1 MAAWATHLR
10 LRLRV
15 FSVLSQSLTIFALLT
30 GYQFV
35 LFWVDGATGNPG
47 DELQPLARA
56 RDRRLASGRCL
67 PKRWAACMNARR
79 SEDVMPRRVRI
90 KDHYAE
96 QRIFTIRGIV
106 AGIVVGVL
114 LLTVASRLFYLQVL
128 RHDYYAELS
137 QGNRVHTDPIPP
149 SRGLIL
155 DRHGVVMAEN
165 LPAFQLELVREQV
178 GGVPELNAALGR
190 LVAIGLLDS
199 EDVGSIRRTILS
211 HHVYESVPI
220 KLQLDDE
227 EMARFA
233 VHRYEFT
240 GVDIRTRLSRHYPF
254 GAMAVHALGYV
265 AAISEQDLKRI
276 DSDSYAGTTLIGKL
290 GVEGAYE
297 NELHGTPGYREVLVN
312 AAGRPVERQGAYT
325 PKLETRQPI
334 AGADLILSLDMRVQR
349 AAEEALAGKR
359 GAAIAIDPHNGDVI
373 ALASTPG
380 FDPNAFARGLTTKQ
394 YDALQND
401 IDKPL
406 INRALRGAYPP
417 GSTVKPFFA
426 LAALKYGV
434 MTAGSRRF
442 FAPGHFSLPGSSH
455 LFRDWKPKGH
465 GTVSMRHAIMQSCD
479 VYFYNVAN
487 KLGIDRM
494 HDFMSTF
501 GFGELSGI
509 DIPGEKPGLMPSTEW
524 KRHAYKRAAEQVW
537 FPGETISVGIGQGYM
552 LATPMQL
559 AHAVSGIASRGQIFK
574 PRLVTAV
581 RPAGSSTVTQR
592 PIQPEPSLTAVN
604 RGTMERHRRGHG
616 TRHRA
621 RAARPRRPPPDR
633 PTRSRARPDPRR
645 SSPSD
650 KMRNTM
656 RSRSRNECSIMRYSF
671 RLLRREDPKLAVA
684 VFVENGKHGGSTA
697 APIAR
702 KIFDAYL
709 LPDKTL

>member
-1 MAAWATHLR
+1 
-10 LRLRV
+10 
-15 FSVLSQSLTIFALLT
+15 
-30 GYQFV
+30 
-35 LFWVDGATGNPG
+35 
-47 DELQPLARA
+47 
-56 RDRRLASGRCL
+56 
-67 PKRWAACMNARR
+67 
-79 SEDVMPRRVRI
+79 MPRRVRI
-90 KDHYAE
+90 KDHWAE

-106 AGIVVGVL
+106 AGVIVAVL
-114 LLTVASRLFYLQVL
+114 LLTVAGRLFYLQVIK
-128 RHDYYAELS
+128 HDYYAELS

-155 DRHGVVMAEN
+155 DRHGVVLADN

-178 GGVPELNAALGR
+178 GGMAELDAALAR
-190 LVAIGLLDS
+190 LVAIGLLDAD
-199 EDVGSIRRTILS
+199 ELRGLKRTILS
-211 HHVYESVPI
+211 HHVYESVPL
-220 KLQLDDE
+220 KLALDDE

-265 AAISEQDLKRI
+265 AAISEQDLTRI
-276 DSDSYAGTTLIGKL
+276 DSATYAGTTLIGKL

-297 NELHGTPGYREVLVN
+297 NDLHGTPGYREVLVN

-325 PKLETRQPI
+325 PKLNTRQPI
-334 AGADLILSLDMRVQR
+334 AGSDLILSLDMRVQR
-349 AAEEALAGKR
+349 AAEDALSGKR
-359 GAAIAIDPHNGDVI
+359 GAAIAIDPHTGDVI

-434 MTAGSRRF
+434 MTPEQTIF
-442 FAPGHFSLPGSSH
+442 CPGHFSLPGSSH

-465 GTVSMRHAIMQSCD
+465 GTISMRHAIQQSCD
-479 VYFYNVAN
+479 VYFYTVAN

-494 HDFMSTF
+494 HDFMATF
-501 GFGELSGI
+501 GFGDLTGI

-524 KRHAYKRAAEQVW
+524 KRHAYKKAAEQVW
-537 FPGETISVGIGQGYM
+537 FAGETISVGIGQGYM

-581 RPAGSSTVTQR
+581 RAPGSDTLTPR
-592 PIQPEPSLTAVN
+592 PVQQEPSLTAVAEDQWGVIVDGMELATGPG
-604 RGTMERHRRGHG
+604 GTAAAATAGSPYKIAGKTGSAQVFTIGQNEKYNEKQLSERMLDH
-616 TRHRA
+616 A
-621 RAARPRRPPPDR
+621 LF
-633 PTRSRARPDPRR
+633 
-645 SSPSD
+645 
-650 KMRNTM
+650 
-656 RSRSRNECSIMRYSF
+656 ISF
-671 RLLRREDPKLAVA
+671 APAEDPKLAVA

-702 KIFDAYL
+702 KMFDAYL
-709 LPDKTL
+709 LPEKAASPEKP

>member
-1 MAAWATHLR
+1 M
-10 LRLRV
+10 V
-15 FSVLSQSLTIFALLT
+15 
-30 GYQFV
+30 
-35 LFWVDGATGNPG
+35 
-47 DELQPLARA
+47 
-56 RDRRLASGRCL
+56 
-67 PKRWAACMNARR
+67 
-79 SEDVMPRRVRI
+79 RRVRM
-90 KDHYAE
+90 KDLWGE
-96 QRIFTIRGIV
+96 QRIFTIRSIV
-106 AGIVVGVL
+106 SAVCVGVL

-128 RHDYYAELS
+128 KHEYYAQLS
-137 QGNRVHTDPIPP
+137 QGNRVRTDPIPP
-149 SRGLIL
+149 SRGLIF

-165 LPAFQLELVREQV
+165 LPAFQLELIREQV
-178 GGVPELNAALGR
+178 GGTPQIDATLAR
-190 LVAIGLLDS
+190 LVNIGLLDA
-199 EDVGSIRRTILS
+199 EDTNSIKRTILS

-233 VHRYEFT
+233 VHRCEFT

-254 GAMAVHALGYV
+254 GPMAVHALGYV
-265 AAISEQDLKRI
+265 AAISEQDLKHI
-276 DSDSYAGTTLIGKL
+276 DSAAYAGTTLIGKL

-297 NELHGTPGYREVLVN
+297 NVLHGTPGYREVLVN

-325 PKLETRQPI
+325 PKLNVRQPV

-349 AAEEALAGKR
+349 AAEDALTGKR
-359 GAAIAIDPHNGDVI
+359 GAAIAIDPHTGDVI

-394 YDALQND
+394 FEALQND

-434 MTAGSRRF
+434 MTADQNVF
-442 FAPGHFSLPGSSH
+442 CPGHFNLPGSSH
-455 LFRDWKPKGH
+455 QFRDWKPKGH
-465 GTVSMRHAIMQSCD
+465 GIVSMRHAIMQSCD
-479 VYFYNVAN
+479 VYFYTVAN

-501 GFGELSGI
+501 GFGEITGI

-524 KRHAYKRAAEQVW
+524 KRHAYKRAAEQIW

-574 PRLVTAV
+574 PRLVSAV
-581 RPAGSSTVTQR
+581 RPAGSTNVTQR
-592 PIQPEPSLTAVN
+592 PSQPEPSLTAVSAEQWGVIVDGMELATGPG
-604 RGTMERHRRGHG
+604 GTAAAATAGSPYKIAGKTGSAQVFTIGQNEKYNEKQVSERMLDH
-616 TRHRA
+616 A
-621 RAARPRRPPPDR
+621 LF
-633 PTRSRARPDPRR
+633 
-645 SSPSD
+645 
-650 KMRNTM
+650 
-656 RSRSRNECSIMRYSF
+656 ISF
-671 RLLRREDPKLAVA
+671 APADDPKLAVA

-702 KIFDAYL
+702 KMFDAYL
-709 LPDKTL
+709 LPDKAPVADKVPALGKVL

>member
-1 MAAWATHLR
+1 L
-10 LRLRV
+10 
-15 FSVLSQSLTIFALLT
+15 
-30 GYQFV
+30 
-35 LFWVDGATGNPG
+35 
-47 DELQPLARA
+47 
-56 RDRRLASGRCL
+56 
-67 PKRWAACMNARR
+67 
-79 SEDVMPRRVRI
+79 PRRVRI
-90 KDHYAE
+90 KDHWAE
-96 QRIFTIRGIV
+96 QRIFTLRGIV
-106 AGIVVGVL
+106 AGFLVGVL
-114 LLTVASRLFYLQVL
+114 LLTVAGRLFYLTVL
-128 RHDYYAELS
+128 KHEYYAELS
-137 QGNRVHTDPIPP
+137 QGNRVRTDPIPP

-165 LPAFQLELVREQV
+165 LPAFQLELVRELV
-178 GGVPELNAALGR
+178 GDAPELNATLSR
-190 LVAIGLLDS
+190 LVTIGLLDA

-227 EMARFA
+227 DMARFA
-233 VHRYEFT
+233 VHRHEFT
-240 GVDIRTRLSRHYPF
+240 GVDIRARLSRHYPF
-254 GAMAVHALGYV
+254 GPMAVHALGYV

-276 DSDSYAGTTLIGKL
+276 DLDSYAGTSLIGKL

-297 NELHGTPGYREVLVN
+297 SELHGTRGYREVLVN

-325 PKLETRQPI
+325 PQLAIKQPV

-349 AAEEALAGKR
+349 AAEEALVGKR
-359 GAAIAIDPHNGDVI
+359 GAAIAIDPHTGDVL

-434 MTAGSRRF
+434 MTPEQTIF
-442 FAPGHFSLPGSSH
+442 CPGHFSLPGSSH
-455 LFRDWKPKGH
+455 LFLDWKPKGH
-465 GTVSMRHAIMQSCD
+465 GTVSMRHAIQQSCD
-479 VYFYNVAN
+479 VYFYTVAN

-494 HDFMSTF
+494 HDFMTTF
-501 GFGELSGI
+501 GFGEITGI

-524 KRHAYKRAAEQVW
+524 KRHAYKRPAEQVW
-537 FPGETISVGIGQGYM
+537 YPGETISVGIGQGYM

-574 PRLVTAV
+574 PRLVTGV
-581 RPAGSSTVTQR
+581 RPAGSTAVTSR
-592 PIQPEPSLTAVN
+592 PVEPEAPLTAVTADQWSVVVEGLELATGPG
-604 RGTMERHRRGHG
+604 GTAAAATAGSPYKIAGKTGSAQVFSIGQNEKYNEKQVSERMLDH
-616 TRHRA
+616 A
-621 RAARPRRPPPDR
+621 LF
-633 PTRSRARPDPRR
+633 
-645 SSPSD
+645 
-650 KMRNTM
+650 
-656 RSRSRNECSIMRYSF
+656 ISF
-671 RLLRREDPKLAVA
+671 APAEDPKLAVA

-702 KIFDAYL
+702 KIFDAFL
-709 LPDKTL
+709 LPDKPPPPDKPHAGS

>member
-1 MAAWATHLR
+1 L
-10 LRLRV
+10 
-15 FSVLSQSLTIFALLT
+15 
-30 GYQFV
+30 
-35 LFWVDGATGNPG
+35 
-47 DELQPLARA
+47 
-56 RDRRLASGRCL
+56 
-67 PKRWAACMNARR
+67 
-79 SEDVMPRRVRI
+79 PRRVRI
-90 KDHYAE
+90 KDHWAE

-106 AGIVVGVL
+106 AGVIVGVL
-114 LLTVASRLFYLQVL
+114 LLTVAGRLFYLQVIK
-128 RHDYYAELS
+128 HDYYAELS

-155 DRHGVVMAEN
+155 DRHGVVLADN

-178 GGVPELNAALGR
+178 GGMPELDAALAR
-190 LVAIGLLDS
+190 LVAIGLLDADDLRS
-199 EDVGSIRRTILS
+199 LKRTILS
-211 HHVYESVPI
+211 HHVYESVPL
-220 KLQLDDE
+220 KLALDDE

-254 GAMAVHALGYV
+254 AAMAVHALGYV
-265 AAISEQDLKRI
+265 AAISEQDLTRI
-276 DSDSYAGTTLIGKL
+276 DSATYAGTTLIGKL

-325 PKLETRQPI
+325 PKLNTRQPI
-334 AGADLILSLDMRVQR
+334 AGSDLILSLDMRVQR
-349 AAEEALAGKR
+349 AAEDALSGKR
-359 GAAIAIDPHNGDVI
+359 GAAIAIDPHTGDVI

-434 MTAGSRRF
+434 MTPEQTIF
-442 FAPGHFSLPGSSH
+442 CPGHFNLPGSSH

-465 GTVSMRHAIMQSCD
+465 GTISMRHAIQQSCD
-479 VYFYNVAN
+479 VYFYTVAN

-494 HDFMSTF
+494 HDFMATF
-501 GFGELSGI
+501 GFGDLTGI
-509 DIPGEKPGLMPSTEW
+509 DIPGEKPGLMPSTDW
-524 KRHAYKRAAEQVW
+524 KRHAYKKPAEQVW
-537 FPGETISVGIGQGYM
+537 YAGETISVGIGQGYM

-581 RPAGSSTVTQR
+581 RAPGSDTLTPR
-592 PIQPEPSLTAVN
+592 PVQQEPSLTAVAADQWSVIVDGMELATGPG
-604 RGTMERHRRGHG
+604 GTAAAATAGSLYKIAGKTGSAQVFSIGQNEKYNEKQLSERMLDH
-616 TRHRA
+616 A
-621 RAARPRRPPPDR
+621 LF
-633 PTRSRARPDPRR
+633 
-645 SSPSD
+645 
-650 KMRNTM
+650 
-656 RSRSRNECSIMRYSF
+656 ISF
-671 RLLRREDPKLAVA
+671 APAEDPKLAVA

-702 KIFDAYL
+702 KMFDAYL
-709 LPDKTL
+709 LPEKAGSAEKP

>member
-1 MAAWATHLR
+1 L
-10 LRLRV
+10 
-15 FSVLSQSLTIFALLT
+15 
-30 GYQFV
+30 
-35 LFWVDGATGNPG
+35 
-47 DELQPLARA
+47 
-56 RDRRLASGRCL
+56 
-67 PKRWAACMNARR
+67 
-79 SEDVMPRRVRI
+79 PRRVRI
-90 KDHYAE
+90 KDHWAE

-106 AGIVVGVL
+106 AGVIVAVL
-114 LLTVASRLFYLQVL
+114 LLTVAGRLFYLQVIK
-128 RHDYYAELS
+128 HDYYAELS

-155 DRHGVVMAEN
+155 DRHGVVLADN

-178 GGVPELNAALGR
+178 GGMAELDAALAR
-190 LVAIGLLDS
+190 LVAIGLLDAD
-199 EDVGSIRRTILS
+199 ELRGLKRTILS
-211 HHVYESVPI
+211 HHVYESVPL
-220 KLQLDDE
+220 KLALDDE

-265 AAISEQDLKRI
+265 AAISEQDLTRI
-276 DSDSYAGTTLIGKL
+276 DSATYAGTTLIGKL

-297 NELHGTPGYREVLVN
+297 NDLHGTPGYREVLVN

-325 PKLETRQPI
+325 PKLNTRQPI
-334 AGADLILSLDMRVQR
+334 AGSDLILSLDMRVQR
-349 AAEEALAGKR
+349 AAEDALSGKR
-359 GAAIAIDPHNGDVI
+359 GAAIAIDPHTGDVI

-434 MTAGSRRF
+434 MTPEQTIF
-442 FAPGHFSLPGSSH
+442 CPGHFSLPGSSH

-465 GTVSMRHAIMQSCD
+465 GTISMRHAIQQSCD
-479 VYFYNVAN
+479 VYFYTVAN

-494 HDFMSTF
+494 HDFMATF
-501 GFGELSGI
+501 GFGDLTGI

-524 KRHAYKRAAEQVW
+524 KRHAYKKAAEQVW
-537 FPGETISVGIGQGYM
+537 FAGETISVGIGQGYM

-581 RPAGSSTVTQR
+581 RAPGSDTLTPR
-592 PIQPEPSLTAVN
+592 PVQQEPSLTAVAEDQWGVIVDGMELATGPG
-604 RGTMERHRRGHG
+604 GTAAAATAGSPYKIAGKTGSAQVFTIGQNEKYNEKQLSERMLDH
-616 TRHRA
+616 A
-621 RAARPRRPPPDR
+621 LF
-633 PTRSRARPDPRR
+633 
-645 SSPSD
+645 
-650 KMRNTM
+650 
-656 RSRSRNECSIMRYSF
+656 ISF
-671 RLLRREDPKLAVA
+671 APAEDPKLAVA

-702 KIFDAYL
+702 KMFDAYL
-709 LPDKTL
+709 LPEKAASPEKP

>member
-1 MAAWATHLR
+1 
-10 LRLRV
+10 
-15 FSVLSQSLTIFALLT
+15 
-30 GYQFV
+30 
-35 LFWVDGATGNPG
+35 
-47 DELQPLARA
+47 
-56 RDRRLASGRCL
+56 
-67 PKRWAACMNARR
+67 
-79 SEDVMPRRVRI
+79 MPRRVRI

-96 QRIFTIRGIV
+96 QRIFTIRGIL
-106 AGIVVGVL
+106 AGIVVAVL

-178 GGVPELNAALGR
+178 GGMPELNTALGR

-297 NELHGTPGYREVLVN
+297 NELHGTRGYREVLVN
-312 AAGRPVERQGAYT
+312 AAGRPVERQGAFT
-325 PKLETRQPI
+325 PKLETRQPV

-359 GAAIAIDPHNGDVI
+359 GAAIAIDPHTGDVI

-426 LAALKYGV
+426 LAALKYAV
-434 MTAGSRRF
+434 MTPEQTIF
-442 FAPGHFSLPGSSH
+442 CPGHFSLPGSIH
-455 LFRDWKPKGH
+455 QFRDWKPKGH

-501 GFGELSGI
+501 GFGELTGI

-537 FPGETISVGIGQGYM
+537 YPGETISVGIGQGYM

-581 RPAGSSTVTQR
+581 RPAGSNTVTQR
-592 PIQPEPSLTAVN
+592 PVLPEPSLTAVTAEQWSVIVEGMELATGPG
-604 RGTMERHRRGHG
+604 GTAAAATAGSPYKIAGKTGSAQVFTIGQNEKYNEKQVSERMLDH
-616 TRHRA
+616 A
-621 RAARPRRPPPDR
+621 LF
-633 PTRSRARPDPRR
+633 
-645 SSPSD
+645 
-650 KMRNTM
+650 
-656 RSRSRNECSIMRYSF
+656 ISF
-671 RLLRREDPKLAVA
+671 APAEDPKLAVA

-709 LPDKTL
+709 LADKTL

>member
-1 MAAWATHLR
+1 
-10 LRLRV
+10 
-15 FSVLSQSLTIFALLT
+15 
-30 GYQFV
+30 
-35 LFWVDGATGNPG
+35 
-47 DELQPLARA
+47 
-56 RDRRLASGRCL
+56 
-67 PKRWAACMNARR
+67 
-79 SEDVMPRRVRI
+79 MPRRVRI

-96 QRIFTIRGIV
+96 QRIFAIRGIV

-155 DRHGVVMAEN
+155 DRLGVVMAEN

-199 EDVGSIRRTILS
+199 EDVGGIRRTILS
-211 HHVYESVPI
+211 HHVYESVPV

-254 GAMAVHALGYV
+254 GVMAVHALGYV

-297 NELHGTPGYREVLVN
+297 NELHGTRGYREVLVN

-349 AAEEALAGKR
+349 VAEEALVGKR

-434 MTAGSRRF
+434 MTPDQAIF
-442 FAPGHFSLPGSSH
+442 CPGHFSLPGSIH
-455 LFRDWKPKGH
+455 QFRDWKPKGH

-559 AHAVSGIASRGQIFK
+559 AHAVSGIASRGRIFK

-581 RPAGSSTVTQR
+581 RPAGSSVVTQR
-592 PIQPEPSLTAVN
+592 PVQPEPALTSVDAEQWSVIVEGMELATGPG
-604 RGTMERHRRGHG
+604 GTAAAATAGSPYKIAGKTGSAQVFTIGQNEKYNEKQVSERMLDH
-616 TRHRA
+616 A
-621 RAARPRRPPPDR
+621 LF
-633 PTRSRARPDPRR
+633 
-645 SSPSD
+645 
-650 KMRNTM
+650 
-656 RSRSRNECSIMRYSF
+656 ISF
-671 RLLRREDPKLAVA
+671 APAQDPKLAVA

>member
-1 MAAWATHLR
+1 
-10 LRLRV
+10 
-15 FSVLSQSLTIFALLT
+15 
-30 GYQFV
+30 
-35 LFWVDGATGNPG
+35 
-47 DELQPLARA
+47 
-56 RDRRLASGRCL
+56 
-67 PKRWAACMNARR
+67 
-79 SEDVMPRRVRI
+79 MPRRVRI
-90 KDHYAE
+90 KDHWAE

-106 AGIVVGVL
+106 AGVIVAVL
-114 LLTVASRLFYLQVL
+114 LLTVAGRLFYLQVIK
-128 RHDYYAELS
+128 HDYYAELS

-155 DRHGVVMAEN
+155 DRHGVVLADN

-178 GGVPELNAALGR
+178 GGMAELDAALAR
-190 LVAIGLLDS
+190 LVAIGLLDAD
-199 EDVGSIRRTILS
+199 ELRGLKRTILS
-211 HHVYESVPI
+211 HHVYESVPL
-220 KLQLDDE
+220 KLALDDE

-265 AAISEQDLKRI
+265 AAISEQDLTRI
-276 DSDSYAGTTLIGKL
+276 DSATYAGTTLIGKL

-297 NELHGTPGYREVLVN
+297 NDLHGTPGYREVLVN

-325 PKLETRQPI
+325 PKLNTRQPI
-334 AGADLILSLDMRVQR
+334 AGSDLILSLDMRVQR
-349 AAEEALAGKR
+349 AAEDALSGKR
-359 GAAIAIDPHNGDVI
+359 GAAIAIDPHTGDVI

-434 MTAGSRRF
+434 MTPEQTIF
-442 FAPGHFSLPGSSH
+442 CPGHFSLPGSSH

-465 GTVSMRHAIMQSCD
+465 GTISMRHAIQQSCD
-479 VYFYNVAN
+479 VYFYTVAN

-494 HDFMSTF
+494 HDFMATF
-501 GFGELSGI
+501 GFGDLTGI

-524 KRHAYKRAAEQVW
+524 KRHAYKKAAEQVW
-537 FPGETISVGIGQGYM
+537 FAGETISVGIGQGYM

-581 RPAGSSTVTQR
+581 RAPGSDTLTPR
-592 PIQPEPSLTAVN
+592 PVQQEPSLTAVAEDQWGVIVDGMELATGPG
-604 RGTMERHRRGHG
+604 GTAAAATAGSPYKIAGKTGSAQVFTIGQNEKYNEKQLSERMLDH
-616 TRHRA
+616 A
-621 RAARPRRPPPDR
+621 LF
-633 PTRSRARPDPRR
+633 
-645 SSPSD
+645 
-650 KMRNTM
+650 
-656 RSRSRNECSIMRYSF
+656 ISF
-671 RLLRREDPKLAVA
+671 APAEDPKLAVA

-702 KIFDAYL
+702 KMFDAYL
-709 LPDKTL
+709 LPEKAGSPEKP

>member
-1 MAAWATHLR
+1 
-10 LRLRV
+10 
-15 FSVLSQSLTIFALLT
+15 
-30 GYQFV
+30 
-35 LFWVDGATGNPG
+35 
-47 DELQPLARA
+47 
-56 RDRRLASGRCL
+56 
-67 PKRWAACMNARR
+67 
-79 SEDVMPRRVRI
+79 MPRRVRI
-90 KDHYAE
+90 KDHWAE

-106 AGIVVGVL
+106 AGVIVAVL
-114 LLTVASRLFYLQVL
+114 LLTVAGRLFYLQVIK
-128 RHDYYAELS
+128 HDYYAELS

-155 DRHGVVMAEN
+155 DRHGVVLADN
-165 LPAFQLELVREQV
+165 LPAFQLELVREQI
-178 GGVPELNAALGR
+178 GGMAELDAALAR
-190 LVAIGLLDS
+190 LVAIGLLDAD
-199 EDVGSIRRTILS
+199 ELRGLKRTILS
-211 HHVYESVPI
+211 HHVYESVPL
-220 KLQLDDE
+220 KLALDDE

-265 AAISEQDLKRI
+265 AAISEQDLTRI
-276 DSDSYAGTTLIGKL
+276 DSATYAGTTLIGKL

-297 NELHGTPGYREVLVN
+297 NDLHGTPGYREVLVN

-325 PKLETRQPI
+325 PKLNTRQPI
-334 AGADLILSLDMRVQR
+334 AGSDLILSLDMRVQR
-349 AAEEALAGKR
+349 AAEDALSGKR
-359 GAAIAIDPHNGDVI
+359 GAAIAIDPHTGDVI

-434 MTAGSRRF
+434 MTPEQTIF
-442 FAPGHFSLPGSSH
+442 CPGHFSLPGSSH

-465 GTVSMRHAIMQSCD
+465 GTISMRHAIQQSCD
-479 VYFYNVAN
+479 VYFYTVAN

-494 HDFMSTF
+494 HDFMATF
-501 GFGELSGI
+501 GFGDLTGI

-524 KRHAYKRAAEQVW
+524 KRHAYKKAAEQVW
-537 FPGETISVGIGQGYM
+537 FAGETISVGIGQGYM

-581 RPAGSSTVTQR
+581 RAPGSDTLTPR
-592 PIQPEPSLTAVN
+592 PVQQEPSLTAVAEDQWGVIVDGMELATGPG
-604 RGTMERHRRGHG
+604 GTAAAATAGSPYKIAGKTGSAQVFSIGQNEKYNEKQLSERMLDH
-616 TRHRA
+616 A
-621 RAARPRRPPPDR
+621 LF
-633 PTRSRARPDPRR
+633 
-645 SSPSD
+645 
-650 KMRNTM
+650 
-656 RSRSRNECSIMRYSF
+656 ISF
-671 RLLRREDPKLAVA
+671 APAEDPKLAVA

-702 KIFDAYL
+702 KMFDAYL
-709 LPDKTL
+709 LPEKAGSPEKP

>member
-1 MAAWATHLR
+1 
-10 LRLRV
+10 
-15 FSVLSQSLTIFALLT
+15 
-30 GYQFV
+30 
-35 LFWVDGATGNPG
+35 
-47 DELQPLARA
+47 
-56 RDRRLASGRCL
+56 
-67 PKRWAACMNARR
+67 
-79 SEDVMPRRVRI
+79 MPRRVRI

-106 AGIVVGVL
+106 AGVVVGVL

-297 NELHGTPGYREVLVN
+297 NELHGTRGYREVLVN

-325 PKLETRQPI
+325 PKLETRQPV
-334 AGADLILSLDMRVQR
+334 AGADLILSFDMRVQR

-434 MTAGSRRF
+434 MSADQTIF
-442 FAPGHFSLPGSSH
+442 CPGHFSLPGSSH

-501 GFGELSGI
+501 GFGDLSGI

-581 RPAGSSTVTQR
+581 RPAGSSAVTRR
-592 PIQPEPSLTAVN
+592 PVLPEPSLTAVTAEQWSVIVEGMELATGPG
-604 RGTMERHRRGHG
+604 GTAAAATAGSPYKIAGKTGSAQVFTIGQNEKYNEKQVSERMLDH
-616 TRHRA
+616 A
-621 RAARPRRPPPDR
+621 LF
-633 PTRSRARPDPRR
+633 
-645 SSPSD
+645 
-650 KMRNTM
+650 
-656 RSRSRNECSIMRYSF
+656 ISF
-671 RLLRREDPKLAVA
+671 APAEDPKLAVA

>member
-1 MAAWATHLR
+1 
-10 LRLRV
+10 
-15 FSVLSQSLTIFALLT
+15 
-30 GYQFV
+30 
-35 LFWVDGATGNPG
+35 
-47 DELQPLARA
+47 
-56 RDRRLASGRCL
+56 
-67 PKRWAACMNARR
+67 
-79 SEDVMPRRVRI
+79 MPRRVRI
-90 KDHYAE
+90 KDHWAE

-106 AGIVVGVL
+106 AGVIVAVL
-114 LLTVASRLFYLQVL
+114 LLTVAGRLFYLQVIK
-128 RHDYYAELS
+128 HDYYAELS

-155 DRHGVVMAEN
+155 DRHGVVLADN

-178 GGVPELNAALGR
+178 GGMAELDAALAR
-190 LVAIGLLDS
+190 LVAIGLLDAD
-199 EDVGSIRRTILS
+199 ELRGLKRTILS
-211 HHVYESVPI
+211 HHVYESVPL
-220 KLQLDDE
+220 KLALDDE

-265 AAISEQDLKRI
+265 AAISEQDLTRI
-276 DSDSYAGTTLIGKL
+276 DSATYAGTTLIGKL

-297 NELHGTPGYREVLVN
+297 NDLHGTPGYREVLVN

-325 PKLETRQPI
+325 PKLNTRQPI
-334 AGADLILSLDMRVQR
+334 AGSDLILSLDMRVQR
-349 AAEEALAGKR
+349 AAEDALSGKR
-359 GAAIAIDPHNGDVI
+359 GAAIAIDPHTGDVI

-434 MTAGSRRF
+434 MTPEQTIF
-442 FAPGHFSLPGSSH
+442 CPGHFSLPGSSH

-465 GTVSMRHAIMQSCD
+465 GTISMRHAIQQSCD
-479 VYFYNVAN
+479 VYFYTVAN

-494 HDFMSTF
+494 HDFMATF
-501 GFGELSGI
+501 GFGDLTGI

-524 KRHAYKRAAEQVW
+524 KRHAYKRPAEQVW
-537 FPGETISVGIGQGYM
+537 FAGETISVGIGQGYM

-581 RPAGSSTVTQR
+581 RAPGSDTLTPR
-592 PIQPEPSLTAVN
+592 PVQQEPSLTAVAEDQWGVIVDGMELATGPG
-604 RGTMERHRRGHG
+604 GTAAAATAGSPYKIAGKTGSAQVFTIGQNEKYNEKQLSERMLDH
-616 TRHRA
+616 A
-621 RAARPRRPPPDR
+621 LF
-633 PTRSRARPDPRR
+633 
-645 SSPSD
+645 
-650 KMRNTM
+650 
-656 RSRSRNECSIMRYSF
+656 ISF
-671 RLLRREDPKLAVA
+671 APAEDPKLAVA

-702 KIFDAYL
+702 KMFDAYL
-709 LPDKTL
+709 LPEKAASPEKP